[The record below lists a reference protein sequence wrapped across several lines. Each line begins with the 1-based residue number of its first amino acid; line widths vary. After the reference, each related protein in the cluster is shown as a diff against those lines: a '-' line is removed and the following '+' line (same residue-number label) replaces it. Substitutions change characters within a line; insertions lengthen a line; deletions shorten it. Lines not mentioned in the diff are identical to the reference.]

1 MRIEEL
7 TDRERR
13 VFLSIV
19 RSFIK
24 TAEPVGSRYLSKHH
38 HLDISPATIRNVMTD
53 LEEKGLICQPHTS
66 AGRIPTDSGYR
77 QYVDSL
83 VGVVKLTDTEKRSIV
98 EQLAKFSEDIDLII
112 EKASRVLSDI
122 SNQLGVVLAPRF
134 ASGRL
139 DKIDLVS
146 LSDHKLLV
154 VLGIKSGLVKTIMV
168 EIEREVSQSMLS
180 ATCQLLNERLH
191 GLTIEELLTS
201 IDERFRDIDIDNRLI
216 LNAIKE
222 KADSFINRESSYDF
236 HFSGM
241 KNVFLHPEFETRE
254 KMKRFIELMDRKDLL
269 VRVLGDV
276 ENEGVSIVIGA
287 ENTESLMKNCSLISA
302 TYHIGDAKGTLGVIG
317 PTRMQY
323 AKAIALVEFMAET
336 LSYLTSKKNR

>member
-19 RSFIK
+19 RSFIQ

-66 AGRIPTDSGYR
+66 AGRIPTDVGYR

-83 VGVVKLTDTEKRSIV
+83 MGAVKLTDAEKKSIV
-98 EQLAKFSEDIDLII
+98 EQLTKFSEDIDLII
-112 EKASRVLSDI
+112 ERASQVLSDI

-139 DKIDLVS
+139 DKIELVS
-146 LSDHKLLV
+146 LSKSKFLV
-154 VLGIKSGLVKTIMV
+154 VLSIKSGLIKTIIV
-168 EIEREVSQSMLS
+168 EIDQEVSQSMLS
-180 ATCQLLNERLH
+180 ATCQVLNERLH
-191 GLTIEELLTS
+191 GLSIEELQRS
-201 IDERFRDIDIDNRLI
+201 IEERFRDIDIDNRLI
-216 LNAIKE
+216 LDAIKE
-222 KADSFINRESSYDF
+222 KADTLVNRESSFDF

-241 KNVFLHPEFETRE
+241 KNVFLHPEFETRD
-254 KMKRFIELMDRKDLL
+254 KMGRIIELMDRKDVL
-269 VRVLGDV
+269 VRVLSDR
-276 ENEGVSIVIGA
+276 ESDGVSIVIGA

-302 TYHIGDAKGTLGVIG
+302 TYHLEDAKGTLGVIG

-336 LSYLTSKKNR
+336 LSYLTGKKNK